1 MSTTATRPTV
11 VEGVLD
17 LRSPM
22 SVYDNPVLLA
32 VLRTRDRAA
41 TAAALGTGTVVLAQL
56 TGACGQ
62 RTVALCTDVQGRR
75 TACGFSAMAV
85 FADWARR
92 SGHRGGYRVVA
103 GTDLAEQLAAD
114 GVEGLVLD
122 AGAAHTA
129 SVEVSSL
136 AGSPT

>member
-11 VEGVLD
+11 VDGVLD
-17 LRSPM
+17 LRSPP
-22 SVYDNPVLLA
+22 SVHDNPVLLA

-41 TAAALGTGTVVLAQL
+41 TAAALGTGTVVLARL

-62 RTVALCTDVQGRR
+62 RTLALCTDVQGRR
-75 TACGFSAMAV
+75 TACAFSAMAV
-85 FADWARR
+85 LADWARR

-103 GTDLAEQLAAD
+103 GADLAEQLAAD

-122 AGAAHTA
+122 AGAAHTV

-136 AGSPT
+136 A